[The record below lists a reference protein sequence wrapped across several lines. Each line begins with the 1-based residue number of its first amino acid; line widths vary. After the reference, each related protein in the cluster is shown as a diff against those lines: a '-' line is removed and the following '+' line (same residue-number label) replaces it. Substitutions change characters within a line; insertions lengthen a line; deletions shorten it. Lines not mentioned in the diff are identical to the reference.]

1 MKRETEQIIQ
11 QTLEN
16 VVGYIDQLPNGEFIP
31 SSWQPPKE
39 FKNERFKVNDIP
51 LPKAVIAIS
60 PWSNAANDFPSVKTN
75 IEKDVILGRYG
86 LKMSNQIDN
95 PIYFQ
100 GANYKEPYLEESKAA
115 WQEMRE
121 FLEEIF

>member
-1 MKRETEQIIQ
+1 M
-11 QTLEN
+11 
-16 VVGYIDQLPNGEFIP
+16 
-31 SSWQPPKE
+31 
-39 FKNERFKVNDIP
+39 
-51 LPKAVIAIS
+51 
-60 PWSNAANDFPSVKTN
+60 
-75 IEKDVILGRYG
+75 ILGRYG
-86 LKMSNQIDN
+86 LKMSNQIDD